1 MKGFKR
7 FICNINEKDFKRYT
21 FFSILLII
29 TLLALGTLKFTQ
41 ARYETDTQ
49 INISPTLAFF
59 MVDVQSVT
67 GQIKLE
73 SMIPS
78 STPYLYTFNVSNFNN
93 TTHKHANVDLTYTIE
108 IVTTTNMPL
117 NFRIFKGN
125 DLQTNEIDTDTFT
138 TDTNGVYYRHLVIND
153 VSTMAYASNVTD
165 VYTLWVEF
173 PLTYKDYPEEYS
185 GIIDLVDIVIDAE
198 QVV

>member
-1 MKGFKR
+1 MKGIEKIFKH
-7 FICNINEKDFKRYT
+7 IDKKDFKRYSL
-21 FFSILLII
+21 FSILLII
-29 TLLALGTLKFTQ
+29 TLIVIGGLKFTQ

-49 INISPTLAFF
+49 INVSPNLAFF
-59 MVDVQSVT
+59 LVDVQSVS

-73 SMIPS
+73 SMVPS
-78 STPYLYTFNVSNFNN
+78 STPYLYAFNVSNFNN
-93 TTHKHANVDLTYTIE
+93 TTHKHANVDLRYSIE

-125 DLQTNEIDTDTFT
+125 NMQDNEIDSDTFT
-138 TDTNGVYYRHLVIND
+138 TDDNGVYYRHLKIND
-153 VSTMAYASNVTD
+153 VSVMTYNQNVTD

-173 PLTYKDYPEEYS
+173 PIANKNYPDSYQ
-185 GIIDLVDIVIDAE
+185 GIIDLVDIIIDAE